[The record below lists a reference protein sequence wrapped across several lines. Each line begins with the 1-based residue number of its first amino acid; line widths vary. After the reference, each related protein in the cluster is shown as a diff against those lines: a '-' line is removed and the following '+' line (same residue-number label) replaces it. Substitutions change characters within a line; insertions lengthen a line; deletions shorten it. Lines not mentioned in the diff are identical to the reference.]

1 MKWFHTG
8 GIVGIQ
14 KESEHQRRT
23 DHHDMEFQ
31 LAQQWQPSADQSYPH
46 KL

>member
-1 MKWFHTG
+1 LDLAEAHPNG
-8 GIVGIQ
+8 NELSVEIVGIQ

-31 LAQQWQPSADQSYPH
+31 LAQQ
-46 KL
+46 